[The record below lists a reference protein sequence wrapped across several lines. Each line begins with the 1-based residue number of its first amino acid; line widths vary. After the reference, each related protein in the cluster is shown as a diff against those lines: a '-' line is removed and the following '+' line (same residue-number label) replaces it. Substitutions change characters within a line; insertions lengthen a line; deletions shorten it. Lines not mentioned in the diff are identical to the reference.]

1 MAYVGNVPQIGQYRK
16 MDDLTPQFDG
26 LETTF
31 NITVGGIAV
40 APPTAYAMM
49 VVLAGNIL
57 NPDIDFSIS
66 ASTISFANPPAP
78 LTTFFGII
86 MGDTLYTGTPS
97 DATVVNSKLAPAS
110 VSYDKFNTTLKSR
123 LLADTIIFGV

>member
-1 MAYVGNVPQIGQYRK
+1 
-16 MDDLTPQFDG
+16 MDDLTPEFDG

-40 APPTAYAMM
+40 APPTAYAMI
-49 VVLAGNIL
+49 VVLGGNIL
-57 NPDIDFSIS
+57 NPDVDFSIS
-66 ASTISFANPPAP
+66 ASTISFANPPAF

-110 VSYDKFNTTLKSR
+110 VSYDKFDTTLKAR

>member
-1 MAYVGNVPQIGQYRK
+1 MAYVGNVPQIGNYRK
-16 MDDLTPQFDG
+16 MDDLTPQFNG
-26 LETTF
+26 LLTTF
-31 NITVGGIAV
+31 NITVGGQAV
-40 APPTAYAMM
+40 TPPTAYAMI
-49 VVLAGNIL
+49 VVLNGEML

-66 ASTISFANPPAP
+66 GPTISFANPPAF
-78 LTTFFGII
+78 LTPFFGII

-123 LLADTIIFGV
+123 LLADSIIFGV